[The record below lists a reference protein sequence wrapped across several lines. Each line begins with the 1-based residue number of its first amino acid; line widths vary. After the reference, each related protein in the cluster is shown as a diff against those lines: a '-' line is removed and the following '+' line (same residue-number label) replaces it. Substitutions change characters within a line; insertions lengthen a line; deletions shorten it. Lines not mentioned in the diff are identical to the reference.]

1 MNLADLFASD
11 NIEDRRGD
19 YPRMPDD
26 GRITLDQI
34 QQFWA
39 QPQTMVPGSWRLD
52 RLNKGYNAL
61 RQMPYAGPEPADP
74 GGLYGALGG
83 GDIGQQLSIGAP
95 QPSSKTFL
103 RQR

>member
-1 MNLADLFASD
+1 MNLADLFASG
-11 NIEDRRGD
+11 NVEDRRPE
-19 YPRMPDD
+19 YPRMPGD

-61 RQMPYAGPEPADP
+61 QRMPYAGPETGDY
-74 GGLYGALGG
+74 GGLGGEDIDRAVLQANMQSYGA
-83 GDIGQQLSIGAP
+83 P
-95 QPSSKTFL
+95 KTIL